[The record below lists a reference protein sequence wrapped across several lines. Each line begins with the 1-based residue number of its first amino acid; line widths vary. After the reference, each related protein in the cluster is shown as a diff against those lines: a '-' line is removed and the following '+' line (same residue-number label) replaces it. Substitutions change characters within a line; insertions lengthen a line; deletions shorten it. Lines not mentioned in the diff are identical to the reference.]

1 MKKNILMVAAV
12 MGLLAT
18 ACNKEDLNPQ
28 GELMQTSIS
37 IKASYG
43 NSNGTKVTY
52 TESGDNINATWQ
64 SGDKL
69 LVVYDGKVST
79 LTLNSGA
86 GSATATFTGTLN
98 YTEGHAPNAYSLLN
112 CYVWD
117 ENNTGAITVDGDNL
131 TFSNSAFTSQD
142 GSLAT
147 AAKCNLWRGYVEY
160 GDGSNL
166 NCTFNV
172 STSMCKFNIS
182 APAIAAGATA
192 SLTYKSGS
200 TTLAEATFTVGTS
213 GANTVYLAVPAGRYT
228 GEQTLVYTYGAGSE
242 THELSA
248 SQASFAAGQTYSKA
262 VTYKSIPVIGHY
274 LNKDGSITSTKQ
286 TSGDDESYAVIAYA
300 GAISSYCDNFLAIAL
315 NDCCYIDR
323 TEDYGVVFST
333 AATNVGTYAAAHPI
347 TLNGTAYNTNAL
359 GSDCYDVVA
368 SSFYSPSK
376 TRTGDVVKG
385 WRIPSITDWRY
396 IVYGLCNSGNPTN
409 PSYVY
414 DLRSED
420 GAYGKMNEINDV
432 INNACGNTEF
442 DMKHYHTSSELNG
455 NNSKSWK
462 YWVGTNCSFAYDDK
476 EGANYKAHV
485 RAIFAH

>member
-37 IKASYG
+37 INASYG

-98 YTEGHAPNAYSLLN
+98 YTEGHAPNAYSVLN

-192 SLTYKSGS
+192 SLTYKSNG

-248 SQASFAAGQTYSKA
+248 SQANFAAGQTYSKA

-274 LNKDGSITSTKQ
+274 LNKDGSITSTMQ
-286 TSGDDESYAVIAYA
+286 TSGDDESYAVIAHV

-315 NDCCYIDR
+315 HDCCYQDSWSH
-323 TEDYGVVFST
+323 YGVEFSA

-347 TLNGTAYNTNAL
+347 TLNGTTYNTNAL
-359 GSDCYDVVA
+359 GPDCYDVVVN
-368 SSFYSPSK
+368 SDSSPSK
-376 TRTGDVVKG
+376 TRTGNVVKG

-396 IVYGLCNSGNPTN
+396 IVYGLCNSGNPTT
-409 PSYVY
+409 PSWVM
-414 DLRSED
+414 DDRHDE
-420 GAYGKMNEINDV
+420 AYGKGDAEIV
-432 INNACGNTEF
+432 PGINNACGNTEF
-442 DMKHYHTSSELNG
+442 NFYSYHTSSELNG
-455 NNSKSWK
+455 NTSKSWQ
-462 YWVGTNCSFAYDDK
+462 YGVGNNCAFTVKDK
-476 EGANYKAHV
+476 SVYYPAHV
-485 RAIFAH
+485 RAIFAY

>member
-18 ACNKEDLNPQ
+18 SCIKEDLNPQ
-28 GELMQTSIS
+28 GEVMPIT
-37 IKASYG
+37 IKATYG
-43 NSNGTKVTY
+43 GGNGAKVSY

-64 SGDKL
+64 SGDKII
-69 LVVYDGKVST
+69 VVYDGKVST
-79 LTLNSGA
+79 LTTTDNGT
-86 GSATATFTGTLN
+86 ATATFTGTLN
-98 YTEGHAPNAYSLLN
+98 YTEGHAPNAYSVLN

-117 ENNTGAITVDGDNL
+117 AQNTGAITVDGDNL

-142 GSLAT
+142 GTLAT
-147 AAKCNLWRGYVEY
+147 AAKCNLWRGYLEY

-166 NCTFNV
+166 NCTFTV
-172 STSMCKFNIS
+172 STSMCKFTVS
-182 APAIAAGATA
+182 APAIAADETAT
-192 SLTYKSGS
+192 LTYKSGS
-200 TTLAEATFTVGTS
+200 TTLAEATFTVGAGGT
-213 GANTVYLAVPAGRYT
+213 NTVFLAVPAGHYT
-228 GEQTLVYTYGAGSE
+228 GVQTLVYTYGAGSE

-248 SQASFAAGQTYSKA
+248 SQATFTAGQTYLKT

-286 TSGDDESYAVIAYA
+286 TSGDDESYAVIAHV

-315 NDCCYIDR
+315 NDCCYLDSWS
-323 TEDYGVVFST
+323 DYGVVFST
-333 AATNVGTYAAAHPI
+333 ATTNVGTYAAAHPV
-347 TLNGTAYNTNAL
+347 TLNGTDYNTNAL

-368 SSFYSPSK
+368 NSFSSPSK
-376 TRTGDVVKG
+376 TRTGNVVKG

-414 DLRSED
+414 EYRDEN
-420 GAYGKMNEINDV
+420 GAYGQMDEINDV

-442 DMKHYHTSSELNG
+442 GMKQYHTSSELNG
-455 NNSKSWK
+455 DNSVSWK
-462 YWVGTNCSFAYDDK
+462 YLVGTSCSFGDDGK
-476 EGANYKAHV
+476 EGVNYKAHV
-485 RAIFAH
+485 RAIFAY